1 MSNSDSL
8 DNISL
13 NSDELRSIQRFEND
27 YYNYKIKKNTQ
38 IGGKNKLNNTER
50 LLVCYL
56 LSKNQSGGDSILTN
70 KIKDRLNNKIIKN
83 LEGGISAGISKNISE
98 FIIKTLLTEIEK
110 IKPVLENTIK
120 KQIDGILDQPA
131 KIAENITK
139 NATNFT
145 ENLAGSVTSLF
156 DNSPKPAGKTVLAPT
171 ANKTALTPAKK
182 DVLATGNNQK
192 ALLSAAKDALGSN
205 HNQKALLSAAKDV
218 LGSNKKQALLSAAK
232 TALAKK
238 IK

>member
-50 LLVCYL
+50 LIVCYL
-56 LSKNQSGGDSILTN
+56 LSKNQTGGDSILTN

-83 LEGGISAGISKNISE
+83 LEGGISDGISKNISE

-110 IKPVLENTIK
+110 MKPVLENTIK
-120 KQIDGILDQPA
+120 KQIDGILNQPA
-131 KIAENITK
+131 KIAENMAK

-145 ENLAGSVTSLF
+145 ENLASSVTSLF
-156 DNSPKPAGKTVLAPT
+156 GSPNPPDNTVLVS
-171 ANKTALTPAKK
+171 ANNT
-182 DVLATGNNQK
+182 
-192 ALLSAAKDALGSN
+192 
-205 HNQKALLSAAKDV
+205 AKDV
-218 LGSNKKQALLSAAK
+218 FGSTNKKQAVLSAATAVLGSTNNIQ
-232 TALAKK
+232 TALPFAKK
-238 IK
+238 KKK